1 MPLVS
6 RKQSLIMKK
15 TPHSDSNN
23 LRIRTAAPS
32 DHAAIMA
39 VMPDWWGG
47 RDIRASLP
55 KVFLMHFWNTSFIM
69 ENDRGEMIGFLIGF
83 LSPANDR
90 EAYIHFAG
98 IHPNYRRQGLGE
110 MLFKRFFE
118 LSRENGRM
126 IVRSCTSPV
135 NKGSIAFHTRM
146 GFAIEQGDGVVDGT
160 PVTLD
165 YNRPGDPKVLFIKHL
180 V

>member
-1 MPLVS
+1 
-6 RKQSLIMKK
+6 MKK
-15 TPHSDSNN
+15 TAHIDENN

-32 DHAAIMA
+32 DHAAIMS

-55 KVFLMHFWNTSFIM
+55 RVFLMHFWNTSFIL
-69 ENDRGEMIGFLIGF
+69 ENDRGEMIGFLICF
-83 LSPANDR
+83 ISPANDN
-90 EAYIHFAG
+90 EAYIHFCG
-98 IHPNYRRQGLGE
+98 IHPDYRKQGLGR
-110 MLFKRFFE
+110 MLFNRFFK
-118 LSRENGRM
+118 LCHENGRT

-146 GFAIEQGDGVVDGT
+146 GFAIEQGDGVIDGT

-165 YNRPGDPKVLFIKHL
+165 YNRPGDPKVLFVKHL

>member
-1 MPLVS
+1 MNS
-6 RKQSLIMKK
+6 SAQSPDENK
-15 TPHSDSNN
+15 

-55 KVFLMHFWNTSFIM
+55 RVFPLHFWNTSFIL
-69 ENDRGEMIGFLIGF
+69 ENDREMIGFLIGF
-83 LSPANDR
+83 LSPANDK
-90 EAYIHFAG
+90 EAYIHFADV
-98 IHPNYRRQGLGE
+98 HPNYRNQGLGQ
-110 MLFKRFFE
+110 MLFNRFFE
-118 LSRENGRM
+118 LCRENGRM

-135 NKGSIAFHTRM
+135 NEGSIAFHTSM
-146 GFAIEQGDGVVDGT
+146 GFTIEPGDGIVDGT

-165 YNRPGDPKVLFIKHL
+165 YNRPGDPKVLFTKHL
-180 V
+180 I

>member
-15 TPHSDSNN
+15 TSHSDSNN

-32 DHAAIMA
+32 DHTAIMS
-39 VMPDWWGG
+39 VMPDWWSG

-55 KVFLMHFWNTSFIM
+55 RVFLLHFWNTSFIL
-69 ENDRGEMIGFLIGF
+69 ESDSGMIGFLIGF
-83 LSPANDR
+83 LSPANNG
-90 EAYIHFAG
+90 EAYIHFCG
-98 IHPNYRRQGLGE
+98 VHPDYRKQGLGR
-110 MLFKRFFE
+110 MLFDRFYE
-118 LSRENGRM
+118 LCRENGRT

-135 NKGSIAFHTRM
+135 NKGSIAFHGRM
-146 GFAIEQGDGVVDGT
+146 GFAIEQGDSVVDGT

-165 YNRPGDPKVLFIKHL
+165 YNRPDDPKISFVKHL
-180 V
+180 A

>member
-1 MPLVS
+1 
-6 RKQSLIMKK
+6 MKK
-15 TPHSDSNN
+15 TAHIDENN

-32 DHAAIMA
+32 DHAAIMS

-55 KVFLMHFWNTSFIM
+55 RVFLMHFWNTSFIL
-69 ENDRGEMIGFLIGF
+69 ENDRGEMIGFLICF
-83 LSPANDR
+83 ISPANDN
-90 EAYIHFAG
+90 EAYIHFCG
-98 IHPNYRRQGLGE
+98 IHPDYRKQGLGR
-110 MLFKRFFE
+110 MLFNRFFK
-118 LSRENGRM
+118 LCHENGRT

-146 GFAIEQGDGVVDGT
+146 GFAIEQDDGVMDGT

-165 YNRPGDPKVLFIKHL
+165 YNRPGDPKVLFVKHL